1 MKKKGFK
8 LALFMALFVWL
19 IVGLATVWGKGGVH
33 EILKAKE
40 KEKKLQQEIE
50 FMKIENLRLKNE
62 INTLRTAPESYEVF
76 AREKLFMKKPN
87 EIVIYIVD
95 EDDKNKKK

>member
-8 LALFMALFVWL
+8 IALFMVLFVWL
-19 IVGLATVWGKGGVH
+19 IVGLATVWGKGGIH

-40 KEKKLQQEIE
+40 KEKELQQEIE
-50 FMKIENLRLKNE
+50 FIKIENLRLKNE
-62 INTLRTAPESYEVF
+62 INTLKTDPESYEVF

-87 EIVIYIVD
+87 EIVIYVVD
-95 EDDKNKKK
+95 KDVQNKRK